1 MWWFGE
7 NLASGE
13 GIDEAGGD
21 KYESSV
27 GVTRVETMLG
37 MSVFTD
43 FDSEKVFSWIV
54 EVVGVCIC
62 KNNTK
67 WVVGRGVWFGS
78 GKKKAVQ

>member
-7 NLASGE
+7 NLASG
-13 GIDEAGGD
+13 GDGTDEEGGD

-27 GVTRVETMLG
+27 GVTRVETILG
-37 MSVFTD
+37 TSVFTD

-62 KNNTK
+62 RK
-67 WVVGRGVWFGS
+67 
-78 GKKKAVQ
+78 